1 MMSASVCAS
10 LAVVWRL
17 RGVRGTVMTCC
28 LERLPNETFE
38 LRILHNGNV
47 QMREV
52 HSTPDAAT
60 QRAEALARTLRLNGW
75 TCVQDSP

>member
-1 MMSASVCAS
+1 
-10 LAVVWRL
+10 
-17 RGVRGTVMTCC
+17 
-28 LERLPNETFE
+28 
-38 LRILHNGNV
+38 
-47 QMREV
+47 MREV